1 MRRKFILLCLK
12 YPNLKCLL
20 LRRTLPE
27 LRENHQLPLQ
37 RELYGFVKYNSDE
50 KSFTF
55 PNGSRIRLG
64 YCDTEADVYQ
74 YQGQEYDVIGLEE
87 ATHFCVH
94 PDTEVMTDS
103 GWKKIENVRK
113 TDLVYS
119 VNKNHIGEY
128 KSISD
133 IYAFQHNGE
142 MLEYKSEN
150 GMRFNVT
157 PTHKFID
164 KDKWLKP
171 IEEFKSNH
179 KVLINTTTRVE
190 PDEVEWFMDLP
201 PHQHG
206 CSNEAEKIKMDTWL
220 QFLGWYYS
228 EGCAFTRDGKSP
240 RICIRQMTDNDN
252 LIQTMNDMP
261 YKNVTSKDG
270 HYMIYSRQLYE
281 YLKPLGDM
289 YTKRVPRFIYKLN
302 NRQIKLFIK
311 SFEMGDGHVDPRHNT
326 TSIGLCNEGLIDDL
340 QELYTL
346 IGKRPCK
353 SKTITNKGFT
363 VYRLYI
369 GKQNTHSYILPKQ
382 LEKYNYEGDVWCLS
396 IEDNHNFM
404 TRYKGKI
411 MFTGN
416 TESQKDFLITCNRS
430 TRTDFKPRMY
440 FTSNPGNV
448 GHAWFK
454 RLFIDREYRNKER
467 PEDYEFI
474 QALVYDN
481 DVLMKT
487 NPEYVTSL
495 ENLPED
501 MKKAML
507 YGDWNVF
514 EGQFFSEWN
523 SIYHVIKPFNI
534 PTHWRIYR
542 TLDYGL
548 DKCAVYWI
556 AQSPDNKFYVV
567 DELYESDLIVSSASK
582 KILEI
587 DERVLDKT
595 HNPDRT
601 IEIGIAPPDIWS
613 RNQETGKSAA
623 DIFHECGVEWAQ
635 GNNDRINGW
644 LAVKEMLKL
653 VDEKDPLD
661 ETKTVTLSQ
670 MRIFDTCTN
679 LIRTLPQL
687 QHDTIKPNDIAKQP
701 HELTH
706 AADAVRMFAL
716 YWISGGDVT
725 YVNKPSKPKI
735 KWTEDMYEDYYR
747 GSPYIKERM
756 IEKYGEPN

>member
-1 MRRKFILLCLK
+1 MQQLVLEGTPNVKQREFFLSDKRFIAYGGARGGGKSWAMRRKFILLCLK

-87 ATHFCVH
+87 ATHF
-94 PDTEVMTDS
+94 S
-103 GWKKIENVRK
+103 
-113 TDLVYS
+113 
-119 VNKNHIGEY
+119 
-128 KSISD
+128 
-133 IYAFQHNGE
+133 
-142 MLEYKSEN
+142 
-150 GMRFNVT
+150 
-157 PTHKFID
+157 
-164 KDKWLKP
+164 
-171 IEEFKSNH
+171 
-179 KVLINTTTRVE
+179 
-190 PDEVEWFMDLP
+190 
-201 PHQHG
+201 
-206 CSNEAEKIKMDTWL
+206 
-220 QFLGWYYS
+220 
-228 EGCAFTRDGKSP
+228 
-240 RICIRQMTDNDN
+240 
-252 LIQTMNDMP
+252 
-261 YKNVTSKDG
+261 
-270 HYMIYSRQLYE
+270 
-281 YLKPLGDM
+281 
-289 YTKRVPRFIYKLN
+289 
-302 NRQIKLFIK
+302 
-311 SFEMGDGHVDPRHNT
+311 
-326 TSIGLCNEGLIDDL
+326 
-340 QELYTL
+340 
-346 IGKRPCK
+346 
-353 SKTITNKGFT
+353 
-363 VYRLYI
+363 
-369 GKQNTHSYILPKQ
+369 
-382 LEKYNYEGDVWCLS
+382 
-396 IEDNHNFM
+396 
-404 TRYKGKI
+404 
-411 MFTGN
+411 
-416 TESQKDFLITCNRS
+416 ESQKDFLVTCNRS

-567 DELYESDLIVSSASK
+567 DELYESELIVSEASK

-587 DERVLDKT
+587 DKRVLDKE

-716 YWISGGDVT
+716 YWISGGDIT